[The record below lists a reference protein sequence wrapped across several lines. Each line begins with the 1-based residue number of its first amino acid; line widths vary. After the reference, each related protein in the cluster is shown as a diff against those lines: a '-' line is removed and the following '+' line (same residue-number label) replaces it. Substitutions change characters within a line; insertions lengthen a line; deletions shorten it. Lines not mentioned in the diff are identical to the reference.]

1 MKWNLPVVSQQWL
14 FACAARGT
22 LVSVSEFPVSKD
34 HVSIPSEADANP
46 VEQMTEDGSS
56 SKESTTKDDS
66 ERTAQ
71 EEVGLETDDVL
82 STELP
87 ALPHK
92 KENMVAVNADKP
104 IADGSSALKQPI
116 KRPSIYSRPF
126 RPSFDLA
133 DVMEELQSPACASL
147 RSRKSRGSRNSFPLD
162 DFFAENIKQT
172 LQKFGTVAPP
182 TREGED
188 DGAWT
193 AYDEQQREKVN
204 SRSQLIWFTQLL
216 RLQNYLLLSPTILN
230 PLPN

>member
-14 FACAARGT
+14 FACATRGT

-34 HVSIPSEADANP
+34 HVSIPSKADANP
-46 VEQMTEDGSS
+46 VEQMTEDVSS
-56 SKESTTKDDS
+56 SKESTKDDN

-71 EEVGLETDDVL
+71 GEVGMETDNVL
-82 STELP
+82 SSELP

-92 KENMVAVNADKP
+92 KETMVAVNADKP

-172 LQKFGTVAPP
+172 LQKFGTIAPP

-188 DGAWT
+188 DGAWP
-193 AYDEQQREKVN
+193 AYDEQQGEKVN
-204 SRSQLIWFTQLL
+204 FRSQLIWFTQLL
-216 RLQNYLLLSPTILN
+216 RLQDYLLLSPAILN
-230 PLPN
+230 PFPN

>member
-1 MKWNLPVVSQQWL
+1 MKWNLPVVSQRWL
-14 FACAARGT
+14 FACAVRGT

-34 HVSIPSEADANP
+34 HVSIPSKADANP
-46 VEQMTEDGSS
+46 VERMTEDRSS
-56 SKESTTKDDS
+56 SKESTKDDN

-71 EEVGLETDDVL
+71 EEVRLETDDVL
-82 STELP
+82 STEFP

-92 KENMVAVNADKP
+92 KETTNAAKP

-193 AYDEQQREKVN
+193 AYDEQQGEKVN
-204 SRSQLIWFTQLL
+204 FRSQLIWFTELL
-216 RLQNYLLLSPTILN
+216 RLQDYLLLLPAILN
-230 PLPN
+230 PFPN

>member
-14 FACAARGT
+14 FACATRGT

-34 HVSIPSEADANP
+34 HVSIPSKADANP
-46 VEQMTEDGSS
+46 VEQMTEDVSS
-56 SKESTTKDDS
+56 SKESTKDDN

-71 EEVGLETDDVL
+71 GEVGMETDNVL
-82 STELP
+82 SSELP
-87 ALPHK
+87 ALPLK
-92 KENMVAVNADKP
+92 KETMVAVNADKP

-188 DGAWT
+188 DGAWP
-193 AYDEQQREKVN
+193 AYDEQQGEKVN
-204 SRSQLIWFTQLL
+204 FRSQLIWFTQLL
-216 RLQNYLLLSPTILN
+216 RLQDYLLLSPAILN
-230 PLPN
+230 PFPN

>member
-14 FACAARGT
+14 FACAMRGT
-22 LVSVSEFPVSKD
+22 LVSISEFPVSKD
-34 HVSIPSEADANP
+34 HVSIPSKADANP
-46 VEQMTEDGSS
+46 VERMTEDGSS
-56 SKESTTKDDS
+56 SKENTKDDN

-71 EEVGLETDDVL
+71 EEVGLETDDLL
-82 STELP
+82 STEMP
-87 ALPHK
+87 ALPNK
-92 KENMVAVNADKP
+92 KETTNADKP
-104 IADGSSALKQPI
+104 IADGSHALKQPI

-172 LQKFGTVAPP
+172 LQKFGAVAPP

-204 SRSQLIWFTQLL
+204 FRSWLIWFTQLL
-216 RLQNYLLLSPTILN
+216 RLQDYLLLSPTILN
-230 PLPN
+230 PFPN

>member
-14 FACAARGT
+14 FACATRGT

-34 HVSIPSEADANP
+34 HVSIPSKADANP
-46 VEQMTEDGSS
+46 VERMTEDRSS
-56 SKESTTKDDS
+56 SKESTKDDN

-82 STELP
+82 STEMP

-92 KENMVAVNADKP
+92 KETTNADKP

-193 AYDEQQREKVN
+193 ANDEQQREKVN
-204 SRSQLIWFTQLL
+204 SRSQLIWFTHLL

-230 PLPN
+230 PIPN

>member
-14 FACAARGT
+14 FACATRGT

-34 HVSIPSEADANP
+34 HVSIPSKADANP
-46 VEQMTEDGSS
+46 VERMTEDRSS
-56 SKESTTKDDS
+56 SKESTKDDN

-82 STELP
+82 STEMP

-92 KENMVAVNADKP
+92 KETTNADKP

-193 AYDEQQREKVN
+193 ANDEQQREKVN
-204 SRSQLIWFTQLL
+204 SRSQLIWFTHLL
-216 RLQNYLLLSPTILN
+216 RLRNYLLLSPTILN
-230 PLPN
+230 PIPN